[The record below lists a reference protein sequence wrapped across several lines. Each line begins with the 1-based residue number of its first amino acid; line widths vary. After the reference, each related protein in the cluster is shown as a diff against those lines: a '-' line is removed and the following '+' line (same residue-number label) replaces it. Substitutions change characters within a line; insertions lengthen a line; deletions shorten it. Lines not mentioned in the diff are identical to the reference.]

1 VTTAVAHWDIVRPP
15 NSDADL
21 ARASAAGDKRAFAE
35 IYDRYADRLYDFCAG
50 MLADRD
56 GAADCVQDA
65 FCIAAT
71 ALPKL
76 RDPDRLR
83 PWLYSIARNE
93 ALRRIRQR
101 RRETPS
107 EELPETESAE
117 PGPETLAARLELGDL
132 IADAAGGLSDRDR
145 AVLELAFRHGLN
157 GPCLAEALGISPSNA
172 NTVVHRLRETVQ
184 RSLGALLVSRRCRK
198 VGGCD
203 ELTAMLDGWDGHF
216 NVLMRKRISRHI
228 ESCDVCEEER
238 RRLVSPVAL
247 LGAAPAFVPAPAWL
261 RERTLNEIQLTS
273 AATPM
278 GNSGVRADRATEN
291 NISWL
296 VPVVAFVVALLAAL
310 GLTSVFANQQK
321 TSIQAPIEV
330 SETAPAPV
338 APPSVDPP
346 LPPPPPPVS
355 VQPAPST
362 QAPPTPRPTASRPT
376 TAQPTAIVPPPV
388 SEPPAAP
395 PPPVSEPPAAPPP
408 PMPPVMPPLPPLPQW
423 PQWPQLPGGDPDDS
437 NPNPGSRFLGPS
449 DIALNPRPPSVP

>member
-1 VTTAVAHWDIVRPP
+1 VTTAVAHWDVVGAPE
-15 NSDADL
+15 SDADL
-21 ARASAAGDKRAFAE
+21 ARASAAGDKRAFAA
-35 IYDRYADRLYDFCAG
+35 IYDRHADRLHDFCAG

-56 GAADCVQDA
+56 GAADCVQDV

-71 ALPKL
+71 ELPKL

-101 RRETPS
+101 RRETPA

-172 NTVVHRLRETVQ
+172 NTVVHRLRETIQ
-184 RSLGALLVSRRCRK
+184 RSLGALLVSRRCRNI
-198 VGGCD
+198 GGCA
-203 ELTAMLDGWDGHF
+203 ELAAMLDGWDGQF

-261 RERTLNEIQLTS
+261 RERTLNEIQLTCE
-273 AATPM
+273 ATPV
-278 GNSGVRADRATEN
+278 GDN
-291 NISWL
+291 NNGWL
-296 VPVVAFVVALLAAL
+296 APVVAFVAALLAVL
-310 GLTSVFANQQK
+310 GVTVVFLNQQ
-321 TSIQAPIEV
+321 TTPQAPIEV
-330 SETAPAPV
+330 SQVA
-338 APPSVDPP
+338 APPKAEPSVEA
-346 LPPPPPPVS
+346 PPPPPPVS
-355 VQPAPST
+355 VPPVTAATPAAPAPQITVMPKPS
-362 QAPPTPRPTASRPT
+362 AEPTVVA
-376 TAQPTAIVPPPV
+376 PPPV
-388 SEPPAAP
+388 SQPPVTSPPAI
-395 PPPVSEPPAAPPP
+395 P
-408 PMPPVMPPLPPLPQW
+408 PMPPLPTLPPLAPWPQW
-423 PQWPQLPGGDPDDS
+423 PQWPGSDPGG
-437 NPNPGSRFLGPS
+437 PGGQFGGPT
-449 DIALNPRPPSVP
+449 DIAVSPPAPRVP

>member
-1 VTTAVAHWDIVRPP
+1 MTTAVAHWDIVGAPD
-15 NSDADL
+15 SDADL
-21 ARASAAGDKRAFAE
+21 ARASAAGDTRAFAA
-35 IYDRYADRLYDFCAG
+35 IYDRYADRLHDFCAG

-56 GAADCVQDA
+56 GAADCVQDV

-71 ALPKL
+71 ELPKL

-157 GPCLAEALGISPSNA
+157 GPCLAEALGISPTNA
-172 NTVVHRLRETVQ
+172 NTVVHRLRETIQ
-184 RSLGALLVSRRCRK
+184 RSLGALLVSRRCRNL
-198 VGGCD
+198 GGCA
-203 ELTAMLDGWDGHF
+203 ELTATLDGWDGQF

-273 AATPM
+273 EATPV
-278 GNSGVRADRATEN
+278 GDN
-291 NISWL
+291 NNGWFA
-296 VPVVAFVVALLAAL
+296 PVVAFVVGLLAVL
-310 GLTSVFANQQK
+310 GLTFVFINQQ
-321 TSIQAPIEV
+321 TAAQAPFEV
-330 SETAPAPV
+330 SQAA
-338 APPSVDPP
+338 APPTAKPSVE
-346 LPPPPPPVS
+346 PPPSPPPVS
-355 VQPAPST
+355 VQPATAATPA
-362 QAPPTPRPTASRPT
+362 APAPQTRIMPRPSAEPT
-376 TAQPTAIVPPPV
+376 VVAPPPV
-388 SEPPAAP
+388 SEPP
-395 PPPVSEPPAAPPP
+395 VTSPPALP
-408 PMPPVMPPLPPLPQW
+408 PMPPQPTLPPLSQWPPW
-423 PQWPQLPGGDPDDS
+423 PQWPGSDPGG
-437 NPNPGSRFLGPS
+437 PGGQFSGPS
-449 DIALNPRPPSVP
+449 DIGVSPPAPSVP

>member
-1 VTTAVAHWDIVRPP
+1 MTTAVAHWDIVRPP

-184 RSLGALLVSRRCRK
+184 RSLGALLVSRRCRN
-198 VGGCD
+198 VGGCA

-228 ESCDVCEEER
+228 ESCDVCDEER

-247 LGAAPAFVPAPAWL
+247 LGAAPAFIPAPAWL
-261 RERTLNEIQLTS
+261 RERTLNEIQLTC
-273 AATPM
+273 AATPA
-278 GNSGVRADRATEN
+278 GDNVVQTDKAKPDN
-291 NISWL
+291 NGWL
-296 VPVVAFVVALLAAL
+296 APVVAFAVALLAAL
-310 GLTSVFANQQK
+310 GMTFVFVHQQK
-321 TSIQAPIEV
+321 TTIQAPIEV
-330 SETAPAPV
+330 SESAPPPI
-338 APPSVDPP
+338 APPSVKP
-346 LPPPPPPVS
+346 LPPPPPPPPAS
-355 VQPAPST
+355 VQPTAATPTAP
-362 QAPPTPRPTASRPT
+362 APRPTASAPT
-376 TAQPTAIVPPPV
+376 TASPTAV
-388 SEPPAAP
+388 A

-408 PMPPVMPPLPPLPQW
+408 PMPPVVPPVMPPLPPLPQW
-423 PQWPQLPGGDPDDS
+423 PQWPQLPGGDPGDS
-437 NPNPGSRFLGPS
+437 NPNPGSRFRGPS
-449 DIALNPRPPSVP
+449 DIALNPLPPSVP